1 MRHKKIYHFILT
13 AVLIS
18 AIILPLS
25 GCTLAKKDAGEDAK
39 DTLIGVFVTEE
50 YLDLFG
56 TDAYLYGQY
65 ANPLY
70 ATVNRH
76 GSDELSDW
84 EVSFQNI
91 RGLNFLAPIRTNKDG
106 ESYRATQKSDG
117 ICHAHTDISSS
128 DDKEELRLSAT
139 VYSIPKASGEDLTY
153 FANPVYQTADGKIYT
168 VPANGISISSTDS
181 EGACM
186 STSISD
192 QTETKDKWSVK
203 TESTTVDM
211 QFSVMYEPVRITLF
225 QMGAD
230 NRILKQESHLPG
242 KLPETLHAEK
252 DAAYILVETEKK
264 KPDGSFHIERNIYER
279 SDNDDNSL
287 ETFYALDNGIVSKM
301 FTDVIWEQ

>member
-91 RGLNFLAPIRTNKDG
+91 RGLNFLAPIRTKT
-106 ESYRATQKSDG
+106 ESHTVQPRKATASATLIPISVHLMIKRNSDYQLLSTASQRHRARILLILQILSTRLPTEKS
-117 ICHAHTDISSS
+117 IPFLPAESASAPLTA
-128 DDKEELRLSAT
+128 KEHVCQRLSAT
-139 VYSIPKASGEDLTY
+139 RQRQKISG
-153 FANPVYQTADGKIYT
+153 A
-168 VPANGISISSTDS
+168 
-181 EGACM
+181 
-186 STSISD
+186 
-192 QTETKDKWSVK
+192 
-203 TESTTVDM
+203 
-211 QFSVMYEPVRITLF
+211 
-225 QMGAD
+225 
-230 NRILKQESHLPG
+230 
-242 KLPETLHAEK
+242 
-252 DAAYILVETEKK
+252 
-264 KPDGSFHIERNIYER
+264 
-279 SDNDDNSL
+279 
-287 ETFYALDNGIVSKM
+287 
-301 FTDVIWEQ
+301 

>member
-91 RGLNFLAPIRTNKDG
+91 RGLNFLQFSLRVRSTR
-106 ESYRATQKSDG
+106 YFQ
-117 ICHAHTDISSS
+117 SSGN
-128 DDKEELRLSAT
+128 R
-139 VYSIPKASGEDLTY
+139 
-153 FANPVYQTADGKIYT
+153 
-168 VPANGISISSTDS
+168 
-181 EGACM
+181 
-186 STSISD
+186 ISD
-192 QTETKDKWSVK
+192 HGCYFLLS
-203 TESTTVDM
+203 
-211 QFSVMYEPVRITLF
+211 L
-225 QMGAD
+225 
-230 NRILKQESHLPG
+230 
-242 KLPETLHAEK
+242 
-252 DAAYILVETEKK
+252 LV
-264 KPDGSFHIERNIYER
+264 IC
-279 SDNDDNSL
+279 
-287 ETFYALDNGIVSKM
+287 
-301 FTDVIWEQ
+301 

>member
-18 AIILPLS
+18 AIILPLD
-25 GCTLAKKDAGEDAK
+25 GCTLAKKDAGEDSK
-39 DTLIGVFVTEE
+39 DTLIGVFITEE

-76 GSDELSDW
+76 GNDELSDW
-84 EVSFQNI
+84 EISFENI
-91 RGLNFLAPIRTNKDG
+91 RGLNFLAPVWTTKDG
-106 ESYRATQKSDG
+106 ESYRAAQQSDG
-117 ICHAHTDISSS
+117 ICETHTDINSS

-139 VYSIPKASGEDLTY
+139 VYSIPKAAGKELTY

-168 VPANGISISSTDS
+168 VPASGISTGTADS
-181 EGACM
+181 EGVRL
-186 STSISD
+186 STSFSD
-192 QTETKDKWSVK
+192 QTETKDKWRVK
-203 TESTTVDM
+203 TESTTVDI

-242 KLPETLHAEK
+242 KLPETLHVGK

-264 KPDGSFHIERNIYER
+264 KPDGSFHIERNIYEH

>member
-1 MRHKKIYHFILT
+1 MRHKKRYHIILT

-18 AIILPLS
+18 ALILPIG
-25 GCTLAKKDAGEDAK
+25 GCTLAKKDAGEDTK

-50 YLDLFG
+50 YLELFG

-70 ATVNRH
+70 ATVNRY

-84 EVSFQNI
+84 DVSFENI
-91 RGLNFLAPIRTNKDG
+91 RGLNFLAPIWTNKDG
-106 ESYRATQKSDG
+106 ESYRAARQSDG
-117 ICHAHTDISSS
+117 ICKAHIDINSS

-139 VYSIPKASGEDLTY
+139 VYGIPKASGEDLTY

-168 VPANGISISSTDS
+168 VPASGISISSTDR

-211 QFSVMYEPVRITLF
+211 QFSVMYEPVKITLF

-230 NRILKQESHLPG
+230 NRILKQESYLPG
-242 KLPETLHAEK
+242 KLPEELQAEK
-252 DAAYILVETEKK
+252 DTAYILVETEKK
-264 KPDGSFHIERNIYER
+264 MPDGNLSTSRNICER
-279 SDNDDNSL
+279 SEDGDDSL
-287 ETFYALDNGIVSKM
+287 ETFYVLENGILSKM
-301 FTDVIWEQ
+301 STEVAWAE